1 MKLNPVILIIVIA
14 LAVYIGLD
22 IKNGQIKPIANQV
35 NIPNSATESPNKNII
50 KQKSKNISGITP
62 EYLMNYLK
70 ENKFEILPVFTGATC
85 DIYTGKTSIS
95 ESKIEIQVDLYH
107 ERSSGEVLL
116 VETNIDAS
124 GYIYHSNQ
132 REVEELINKVVSNY
146 FIPLASIPYQSS
158 EPDKASQWVNSNILT
173 SYSEEPKDKTSTK
186 IGSATINMFGTPLF
200 RTLEIDF
207 GFAE

>member
-14 LAVYIGLD
+14 FAVYIGFD
-22 IKNGQIKPIANQV
+22 IKNGQIEPIANQSNV
-35 NIPNSATESPNKNII
+35 PNSAAESPNKNIV
-50 KQKSKNISGITP
+50 KQNSRNISGITP
-62 EYLMNYLK
+62 EYLMTYLK

-85 DIYTGKTSIS
+85 DIYSGKTYIS
-95 ESKIEIQVDLYH
+95 DSKIEIQVDLYH

-124 GYIYHSNQ
+124 GYITYANQ
-132 REVEELINKVVSNY
+132 LEVEELINKVASNY
-146 FIPLASIPYQSS
+146 FIPLASIPYQGS
-158 EPDKASQWVNSNILT
+158 EPDKAGKWVNSNILT

-186 IGSATINMFGTPLF
+186 IGPATINIFGNPLF